1 MNNVKRILFLL
12 PIILAS
18 LLLTA
23 CEDEPKT
30 PSEVTQAFWYAVE
43 NKNIDQIKQLI
54 SEKSLRDEYLA
65 ENIVSVSKPSFGKIV
80 IDGDIAEVETK
91 VVVESDNPTTVSL
104 DTLLVKENEKWK
116 VDYHATVDE
125 IGSEGQLAQVI
136 RELRTF
142 GEKFSKDFSKE
153 FESSM
158 DELDKAMPEIEK
170 EISNLSE
177 QIKEH
182 VPELKKQF
190 EDLAKQLQ
198 EALEESLSEEQA
210 QDAI

>member
-1 MNNVKRILFLL
+1 MKKILLWM

-18 LLLTA
+18 VFLTA
-23 CEDEPKT
+23 CEDEPT
-30 PSEVTQAFWYAVE
+30 SPFEVTQAFWHAVE
-43 NKNIDQIKQLI
+43 SKNIDQIKQLI

-80 IDGDIAEVETK
+80 IDGNIAEVETE

-104 DTLLVKENEKWK
+104 DTLLLKENEKWK

-125 IGSEGQLAQVI
+125 IGSEGELAKVI
-136 RELRTF
+136 RELRGF
-142 GEKFSKDFSKE
+142 GEKFSKEFSKE

-190 EDLAKQLQ
+190 EDLAKELQ
-198 EALEESLSEEQA
+198 QALEESLAEEQE
-210 QDAI
+210 QNAI

>member
-1 MNNVKRILFLL
+1 MKKLL
-12 PIILAS
+12 PLLTILLAS
-18 LLLTA
+18 IFLTA

-30 PSEVTQAFWYAVE
+30 PFEVTQAFWYAVE

-65 ENIVSVSKPSFGKIV
+65 DNIVSVSETSFGKIV
-80 IDGDIAEVETK
+80 IDGDIAEVETT
-91 VVVESDNPTTVSL
+91 VVVESDNPTTVPL

-116 VDYHATVDE
+116 VDYHTTVDA
-125 IGSEGQLAQVI
+125 IGSGGQLAQVI
-136 RELRTF
+136 RELRVF
-142 GEKFSKDFSKE
+142 GEKFSRDFSKE

-190 EDLAKQLQ
+190 EELAKQLQ

>member
-1 MNNVKRILFLL
+1 MKNLL
-12 PIILAS
+12 PLLTILLAS
-18 LLLTA
+18 IFLTA

-30 PSEVTQAFWYAVE
+30 PFEVTQAFWYAVE

-65 ENIVSVSKPSFGKIV
+65 DNIISVSETSFGKIV
-80 IDGDIAEVETK
+80 IDGDIAEVETT
-91 VVVESDNPTTVSL
+91 VVVESDNPTTVPI

-116 VDYHATVDE
+116 VDYHATVDA
-125 IGSEGQLAQVI
+125 IGSGGQLAQVI
-136 RELRTF
+136 RELRVF
-142 GEKFSKDFSKE
+142 GEKFSRDFSKE

-170 EISNLSE
+170 EISNLSD

-190 EDLAKQLQ
+190 EELAKQLQ

>member
-1 MNNVKRILFLL
+1 MKKLLFLV
-12 PIILAS
+12 PVILLS

-30 PSEVTQAFWYAVE
+30 PSEVTQAFWHAVE

-65 ENIVSVSKPSFGKIV
+65 ENIVSVSEPSFGKII

-91 VVVESDNPTTVSL
+91 VVVESDNPTEVSL

-116 VDYHATVDE
+116 VDYHATVDA

-142 GEKFSKDFSKE
+142 GEKFSREFSKE

-198 EALEESLSEEQA
+198 EALEDSLSEEQA